1 MSLSFYE
8 HLTRRVYL
16 SVIFGLDPRIFSPKI
31 VKKDSRVK
39 HENDHDTTYSKK
51 YFFCHCERS
60 AAVHFLDCHVALLL
74 AMTKQKKLVA
84 TFIDIPNLQFCS
96 AKLEMSDNKRS
107 LLNYTFTD
115 INSKFRAIQ

>member
-1 MSLSFYE
+1 MSALPLSLHKKE
-8 HLTRRVYL
+8 M
-16 SVIFGLDPRIFSPKI
+16 PNRISFLQGAPSATPNSIHQTDCRIKC
-31 VKKDSRVK
+31 D
-39 HENDHDTTYSKK
+39 NNTTYSKK